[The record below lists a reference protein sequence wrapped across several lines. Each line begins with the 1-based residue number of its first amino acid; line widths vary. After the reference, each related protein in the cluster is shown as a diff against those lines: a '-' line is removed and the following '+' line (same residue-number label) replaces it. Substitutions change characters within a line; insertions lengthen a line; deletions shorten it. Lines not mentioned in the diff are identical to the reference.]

1 VARGHQPR
9 RHHRRRGAGAPV
21 NGDPAVNANDAT
33 LTALTTAQAGSRVAD
48 TAPNALANPGFDLI
62 LGAVAGSALGS
73 HGAQIVSIRHSHPFV
88 LVGPA
93 RAPGTQARSAWPAGL
108 SLVRGWQARGRCR
121 GGRRPAGRWRGH
133 VRPARSCRRRRSA
146 RRHAARSGTAR
157 TC

>member
-73 HGAQIVSIRHSHPFV
+73 
-88 LVGPA
+88 
-93 RAPGTQARSAWPAGL
+93 PG
-108 SLVRGWQARGRCR
+108 
-121 GGRRPAGRWRGH
+121 
-133 VRPARSCRRRRSA
+133 
-146 RRHAARSGTAR
+146 AR
-157 TC
+157 TTSAPKPFP

>member
-1 VARGHQPR
+1 MARGHQPR

-93 RAPGTQARSAWPAGL
+93 RAPGTQARSAWPA
-108 SLVRGWQARGRCR
+108 
-121 GGRRPAGRWRGH
+121 
-133 VRPARSCRRRRSA
+133 ARSCRPLTCRPRSRTRAGSPGSSPEHRRRTGSGPTPCRPA
-146 RRHAARSGTAR
+146 RA
-157 TC
+157 